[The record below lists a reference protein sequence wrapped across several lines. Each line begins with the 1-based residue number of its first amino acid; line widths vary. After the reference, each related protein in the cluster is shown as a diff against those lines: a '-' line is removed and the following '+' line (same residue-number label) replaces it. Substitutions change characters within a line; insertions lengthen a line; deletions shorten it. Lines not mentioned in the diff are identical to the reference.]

1 VSLRHRAAACL
12 LGLDRALDAL
22 VRSAR
27 WLALPLALLLFLQWP
42 LREWVQAYSREAND
56 LAQVLFAFY
65 VAVAVTAATRART
78 HLAVD
83 ALAAR
88 RSAAAR
94 ARLER
99 AVAALVLLPAA
110 AGLAVLAAAPVARSV
125 QALELFP
132 ESYKPGY
139 FAIKVA
145 LALST
150 LGILAQA
157 VVRLFDSGASH
168 P

>member
-1 VSLRHRAAACL
+1 LAIIRHRRFAGPYVSLRHRAAACL

-22 VRSAR
+22 VRSVR

-42 LREWVQAYSREAND
+42 LREWIQAYSREAND

-83 ALAAR
+83 ALAAH
-88 RSAAAR
+88 RSATAR

-110 AGLAVLAAAPVARSV
+110 AGLAFLATAPVVGSV
-125 QALELFP
+125 GGGELF
-132 ESYKPGY
+132 YH
-139 FAIKVA
+139 I
-145 LALST
+145 
-150 LGILAQA
+150 
-157 VVRLFDSGASH
+157 
-168 P
+168 